1 MKKILLRIAIFVI
14 SIILTLLSGCNSKLS
29 SPQNP
34 LGDKGLAGKQK
45 AEEVMENL
53 QTGDAESLKAMFC
66 NELKAGDNFDEK
78 ISEVISFIDGKIIS
92 YDIGGGSGGKG
103 KSWEELSPHIYNIK
117 TDKNKY
123 YTIFLSIY
131 IENKDENKLG
141 IHDLNIWLE
150 DESEDTKNGVRNSN
164 NNVCIYTE

>member
-1 MKKILLRIAIFVI
+1 MKKIPLCIAIFVI

-45 AEEVMENL
+45 AEEVMEYL
-53 QTGDAESLKAMFC
+53 KTGDAEALKAMFC
-66 NELKAGDNFDEK
+66 NELKNRDDFEEK
-78 ISEVISFIDGKIIS
+78 ISEVISFIDGEIFS
-92 YDIGGGSGGKG
+92 YDIGGGSGGRG
-103 KSWEELSPHIYNIK
+103 EAWEELSPQIYNIK

-123 YTIFLSIY
+123 YTIYLSIY
-131 IENKDENKLG
+131 IENQDENKLG
-141 IHDLNIWLE
+141 IHDLSLWLE
-150 DESEDTKNGVRNSN
+150 DGSEDTKNGIKNSN